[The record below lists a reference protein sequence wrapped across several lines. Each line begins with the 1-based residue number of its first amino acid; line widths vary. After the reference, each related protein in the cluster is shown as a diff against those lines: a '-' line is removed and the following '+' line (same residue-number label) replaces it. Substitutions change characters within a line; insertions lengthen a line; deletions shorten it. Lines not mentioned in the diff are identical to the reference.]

1 MKAINK
7 VIFVYSGTLAGVL
20 LWIAAIFFAPYLKSQ
35 TSEWNRLIYAVFS
48 LICHQIPSRCFYVY
62 GYPLAVCAR
71 CFGVYF
77 GFLTGTVFYP
87 FLKGFSKIS
96 LPRIKTFILMSL
108 PIVADKI
115 GNVFHL
121 WMTPGWLRFI
131 TGLIWGI
138 ILPFFFIAGLSD
150 YFINKMKN
158 SRI

>member
-71 CFGVYF
+71 CLGVYF

-87 FLKGFSKIS
+87 FLKGF
-96 LPRIKTFILMSL
+96 FQ
-108 PIVADKI
+108 
-115 GNVFHL
+115 N
-121 WMTPGWLRFI
+121 FI
-131 TGLIWGI
+131 TQ
-138 ILPFFFIAGLSD
+138 
-150 YFINKMKN
+150 NKN
-158 SRI
+158 IYTNVSANCC